1 MSRHQ
6 GRSRTAIGL
15 TLTMLSVAAASA
27 CGTSTAPLR
36 IGAVFP
42 LTGSQSS
49 LAREEFAGVDIAR
62 ELVNEDG
69 GVAGQPI
76 ELDTRALIAPEQAPA
91 VINSLRDDHVS
102 AIVGA
107 YSSDLSMAASSA
119 TAADGLIY
127 WEAGAVADQVT
138 GRGLPTVF
146 RVGATG
152 GNLGT
157 NTARFA
163 AEQLAPRLHRDAGQL
178 RVSIVEADD
187 EYAHSVADAATT
199 TARAAGMSIVST
211 SLYNP
216 YAPSWGPALD
226 AVRVAKPDILILVSH
241 IPDGVAF
248 VHAMKA
254 AGLHV
259 DAFIGSTMA
268 ECVPEFG
275 SLAGTDAVG
284 VFASD
289 RPGTGF
295 DPATLRPEGQAL
307 YSRFAQRWQQRIGGA
322 PTEEG
327 LAGFSAAW
335 TLFHEVLPK
344 AAAVGHLDVSG
355 ITAAAHAIDLPEGS
369 LPNGAGVQFAT
380 TVDRMGQNLR
390 AAAVIWQ
397 WQAVGKSVVVW
408 PSEYATGSI
417 KLASA
422 SQ

>member
-1 MSRHQ
+1 MPTPQRPA
-6 GRSRTAIGL
+6 RTATGL
-15 TLTMLSVAAASA
+15 AFAALSAALAAA
-27 CGTSTAPLR
+27 CGSSTTPVR

-42 LTGSQSS
+42 LSGSQAP
-49 LAREEFAGVDIAR
+49 LAREEFNGVDIAR

-69 GVAGQPI
+69 GVAGRPI
-76 ELDTRALIAPEQAPA
+76 ELDTRVLLAPEQAPS
-91 VINSLRDDHVS
+91 VINSLRSDNVS
-102 AIVGA
+102 AVIGA

-119 TAADGLIY
+119 TAAGGLVY
-127 WEAGAVADQVT
+127 WEAGAVADRVT

-163 AEQLAPRLHRDAGQL
+163 AEQLAPRLNRQPDQL
-178 RVSIVEADD
+178 HVSIVEADD
-187 EYAHSVADAATT
+187 EYAHSVADAATS
-199 TARAAGMSIVST
+199 TATAAGMSIIST

-216 YAPSWGPALD
+216 YAPAWAPILD
-226 AVRVAKPDILILVSH
+226 QLRSKKPDVLILVSH

-248 VHAMKA
+248 VHAFKA

-259 DAFIGSTMA
+259 DALIGSTMA

-295 DPATLRPEGQAL
+295 DPTALRPEGRAL
-307 YSRFAQRWQQRIGGA
+307 YDRFAQRWQQRVGGV

-335 TLFHEVLPK
+335 TLFHEVLPR
-344 AAAVGHLDVSG
+344 AAAAGHLDTAG
-355 ITAAAHAIDLPEGS
+355 ISTAAHGVDLPEGS
-369 LPNGAGVQFAT
+369 LPNGAGVRFAEAPG
-380 TVDRMGQNLR
+380 RMGQNLR

-397 WQAVGKSVVVW
+397 WQAVRKSVVVW

-417 KLASA
+417 TLASL
-422 SQ
+422 SR